1 MNIYL
6 VNVIRFNWPVKIQA
20 KLVIC
25 DIVVALK
32 EYLFHLPNPRNVRK
46 K

>member
-6 VNVIRFNWPVKIQA
+6 VNVIRFKPVKIQA